1 MLPLRYAAFWRV
13 VSALLLMFVIAAAI
27 MPAIW
32 LWPDRVSFFRW
43 FDNVD
48 KWAHL
53 LTFFVLAIWFAGQYR
68 PRSYW
73 RIALGLLAFGILIEL
88 LQRLVGYRSAEWLD
102 VLADAAGIIA
112 GLAIAAAGIGGW
124 ALRLE
129 TWYQQRRA

>member
-1 MLPLRYAAFWRV
+1 MLPLRYAPYWRA
-13 VSALLLMFVIAAAI
+13 VSALLLLLVVAMAI

-32 LWPDRVSFFRW
+32 LWPDRVSFVRW
-43 FDNVD
+43 FQGID
-48 KWAHL
+48 KWAHAIA
-53 LTFFVLAIWFAGQYR
+53 FCVLAVWFAGQYR

-73 RIALGLLAFGILIEL
+73 RIAVGLLAFGILIEL

-102 VLADAAGIIA
+102 VAADVAGIIV
-112 GLAIAAAGIGGW
+112 GLAMAAAGLGGW